1 VACHLRIIQACP
13 RASVTTPICRYRVV
27 QIITN
32 HGDDL
37 QKYATETVLLHIAT
51 KPNTAGYREQLGS
64 NGGRCGA
71 HCRVKRCRTARS

>member
-1 VACHLRIIQACP
+1 MACHLRIIQACP

-51 KPNTAGYREQLGS
+51 KPNTAGFTESSWVLMVVG
-64 NGGRCGA
+64 
-71 HCRVKRCRTARS
+71 VARIAE